1 MIVINISKE
10 FTDTP
15 GARYKTE
22 GDFSGELFR
31 ETILIPKY
39 TEAIAAKEQL
49 KIELDGGYGY
59 ATSFLEESFGGLAR
73 IYNIQEVLDTLVFV
87 SEDEPGL
94 IEEITGYIKNSRQ
107 ERK

>member
-1 MIVINISKE
+1 MIVINISKD

-15 GARYKTE
+15 GARYKSE
-22 GDFSGELFR
+22 GEYSGELFR

-39 TEAIAAKEQL
+39 VEAIAAHKQL

-73 IYNIQEVLDTLVFV
+73 EYDIQEILRTLVFE
-87 SEDEPGL
+87 SNDEPGL
-94 IEEITGYIKNSRQ
+94 TNEITEYIKKARQ

>member
-1 MIVINISKE
+1 MIVINISKD

-15 GARYKTE
+15 GARYKSE
-22 GDFSGELFR
+22 GEYSGELFR

-39 TEAIAAKEQL
+39 VEAIAAKKQL

-73 IYNIQEVLDTLVFV
+73 EYDIQEVLRTLIFE
-87 SEDEPGL
+87 SNDEPGL
-94 IEEITGYIKNSRQ
+94 INEITEYIKKARQ

>member
-1 MIVINISKE
+1 MKVINISKD

-15 GARYKTE
+15 GARYISE
-22 GDFSGELFR
+22 GEYSGELFR

-39 TEAIAAKEQL
+39 VETIAAKEQL

-73 IYNIQEVLDTLVFV
+73 KYDIQEVLRTLVFE
-87 SEDEPGL
+87 SNDEPGL
-94 IEEITGYIKNSRQ
+94 INEITDYIKKARL

>member
-1 MIVINISKE
+1 MIVINIAND

-15 GARYKTE
+15 GARYKSE
-22 GDFSGELFR
+22 GDYSGELFR

-39 TEAIAAKEQL
+39 LEAVTANEQL

-73 IYNIQEVLDTLVFV
+73 KYDIQEVLKTLIFE
-87 SEDEPGL
+87 SNDEPGL
-94 IEEITGYIKNSRQ
+94 VEEITEYIKMARQ